1 MFIVDDILISP
12 FKGLYWVFNEIL
24 NAAQEEQAG
33 EAGRITAQL
42 SEFYMMLETGKMT
55 EGEFDA
61 AEKVLLDRLDA
72 IKEGEDRGEEED
84 SENESVMT
92 H

>member
-24 NAAQEEQAG
+24 NAAREEQAG
-33 EAGRITAQL
+33 EADRITAQL
-42 SEFYMMLETGKMT
+42 SELYMMLETDKMT
-55 EGEFDA
+55 EEEFDA

-72 IKEGEDRGEEED
+72 IKEGEGSEEEED
-84 SENESVMT
+84 GEDERLVI

>member
-12 FKGLYWVFNEIL
+12 FKGITWIFKEIL

-33 EAGRITAQL
+33 EADRITAQL
-42 SEFYMMLETGKMT
+42 SEFYMMLETGKIS
-55 EGEFDA
+55 EEEFDA
-61 AEKVLLDRLDA
+61 AEKVLLDRLDV
-72 IKEGEDRGEEED
+72 IKEGEGSGEEDDED
-84 SENESVMT
+84 ERVVI